1 MISYFHWGGGRH
13 LIQRVFFYLRQVYFR
28 ALFRQIRWLI
38 PLIFIALLQVDVMP
52 SKSYDDIFKQVFG
65 RIPEKQYFTQQMAL
79 IVDGEFV
86 VDNLQV
92 LVPSVGS
99 DYKVFSY
106 TLLKYLYET
115 QKPGTVRD
123 LTLKIDENGM
133 LSSEDISQLGY
144 KMVIDRRAFKVFLEV
159 PAEYRKKIVYYIM
172 GEPEP
177 ISSGSMGLLRDPA
190 NLSAYLNYSLSTSF
204 IQSSD
209 AEQTSG
215 MESPMGSFYGI
226 SKTGAYS
233 LNYAGSVD
241 MSATQKINLA
251 NLNIQKDLGDKNER
265 WTLGQVNPLVKGSQ
279 SSISLMGIGYT
290 AGPVLNSIGSFS
302 PQFSHTI
309 DLDKDSVVEIYVNY
323 QKIKTIELSG
333 GVYDLRGFPLRTG
346 FNVVKIVKITNYDV
360 APPKKDIYVGDGE
373 YNPIDQGAIYQTRP
387 GDGETYMD
395 QAIRLHQVRKNSSEW
410 LMSDKLPRKGQVLSE
425 DLPPPQKVV
434 KTEYVFPFSVDPV
447 LYDPSYFEWNYSM
460 GYPMSWMGFSPVLQ
474 DDAFSH
480 SLYVKKGLNN
490 FITATGYTQF
500 NNAHVLLGHEVYMS
514 SPFGPIFMN
523 NALKRTKGVARLGGF
538 SKASFMTYPIYSS
551 PNQWVKLMS
560 FGVSG
565 TVRTPRFL
573 AFGAPRPVLHE
584 NLLFTASAS
593 VSYQLLHL
601 FSGTFQYSET
611 TSLMGVNDGDV
622 QQYTAIFQR
631 KLPFGFGVSTSY
643 QQSVGQEVIEP
654 KLFTFKVSWSG
665 LDGLGVSAMSKQT
678 VGTKDVQIDS
688 TYQKD
693 FLDNQLNT
701 STTFHH
707 SLEKKSLGTSLRYGP
722 HSGSFSFVNTE
733 LQQDQQFGYILN
745 NQRFSSNV
753 SYLSRQI
760 GGAPTSV
767 LSLSAE
773 SAFVYADNHF
783 AISTPIQESFALFS
797 ADESLKGRT
806 IYVGEEGRKIDWLG
820 ATVLPS
826 LRDRVI
832 TDVIIDVPDLSVGA
846 EIDRLHS
853 FRPVN
858 FNAYLVELH
867 VTPSVMLMGKL
878 LRPNKKAAR
887 YLRGYVTSPNDS
899 SVNEKLITS
908 RSGIFQVPNL
918 KPGTYIL
925 TFGKK
930 PYENIEIDIPSH
942 ADGLYRM
949 DHLTLV
955 SKDVSQNK
963 SAQKSA
969 LEEQIE
975 EQRRQ
980 RKQKKDMQNQ
990 VSKIDLLQELIND
1003 ILAEKQETLD
1013 PIAQDVEPKNES
1025 ALSEVAPVAKP
1036 LAYTLF
1042 DSESTSVD
1050 RANQLHELKKEV
1062 NQFLNEQKKEPK
1074 PLKDSIALAEKINA
1088 YYLSSYEPKKAKNTL
1103 FNDQLRTTS
1112 EQALLVHKKR
1122 RKLNMKSQKWVSS
1135 NAIQKALQVHQKR
1148 QSN

>member
-1 MISYFHWGGGRH
+1 
-13 LIQRVFFYLRQVYFR
+13 VFL
-28 ALFRQIRWLI
+28 
-38 PLIFIALLQVDVMP
+38 PLVFIALLHVNALP

-92 LVPSVGS
+92 LVPSIGN

-106 TLLKYLYET
+106 TLLKYLVEA

-133 LSSEDISQLGY
+133 LSAEDINQLGY
-144 KMVIDRRAFKVFLEV
+144 KMVVDRRAFKVFVDV
-159 PAEYRKKIVYYIM
+159 PAEYRKKIVHYIM

-177 ISSGSMGLLRDPA
+177 VASGSTGFLRKPA
-190 NLSAYLNYSLSTSF
+190 NVSAYLNYSLSTSF

-215 MESPMGSFYGI
+215 MESPIGSFYGI

-251 NLNIQKDLGDKNER
+251 NLNIQKDLGDRNER
-265 WTLGQVNPLVKGSQ
+265 WTLGQVTPLVKGSQ

-323 QKIKTIELSG
+323 QKIKTIELPG

-346 FNVVKIVKITNYDV
+346 FNIVKIVKITTYDV
-360 APPKKDIYVGDGE
+360 APPKNDRYVMDGQ
-373 YNPIDQGAIYQTRP
+373 YNSIDQGAIYQTRP
-387 GDGETYMD
+387 GNGETYMD
-395 QAIRLHQVRKNSSEW
+395 QAIRLHQARKNSSEW
-410 LMSDKLPRKGQVLSE
+410 LMSDKLPRKGQVVSE

-447 LYDPSYFEWNYSM
+447 LYDPSYFEWNYAM
-460 GYPMSWMGFSPVLQ
+460 GYPMSWAGFSPVLQ
-474 DDAFSH
+474 DALTH

-500 NNAHVLLGHEVYMS
+500 NNAHVLLGQELYMS

-523 NALKRTKGVARLGGF
+523 NALKRTKGLDRLGGF

-565 TVRTPRFL
+565 SVRTPRFL
-573 AFGAPRPVLHE
+573 SFGAPRPVPHE

-593 VSYQLLHL
+593 MSYQLLHL

-611 TSLMGVNDGDV
+611 TSLMGGNDGDV

-643 QQSVGQEVIEP
+643 QQSIGQDVIEP

-688 TYQKD
+688 TYQQD

-701 STTFHH
+701 ATTFHQ
-707 SLEKKSLGTSLRYGP
+707 SLEKKSFGTSLRYGP
-722 HSGSFSFVNTE
+722 HSGSFSLVNTK
-733 LQQDQQFGYILN
+733 LQQDHQVGYILN
-745 NQRFSSNV
+745 NQRLNSNI

-797 ADESLKGRT
+797 ADESLNGQT
-806 IYVGEEGRKIDWLG
+806 IYVGEDGRKIDWLG

-826 LRDRVI
+826 LRDRMI

-878 LRPNKKAAR
+878 LQPNKKAAK
-887 YLRGYVTSPNDS
+887 YLRGYVTSPNDA

-918 KPGTYIL
+918 LPGTYMIS
-925 TFGKK
+925 FGKK
-930 PYENIEIDIPSH
+930 PYEHIEFDIPND

-949 DHLTLV
+949 DHLVLV
-955 SKDVSQNK
+955 SKDVSQNELP
-963 SAQKSA
+963 QTSA

-975 EQRRQ
+975 EQRQ
-980 RKQKKDMQNQ
+980 QKKQKESMKDQ
-990 VSKIDLLQELIND
+990 VSKIDLLQELMND
-1003 ILAEKQETLD
+1003 ILAESPD
-1013 PIAQDVEPKNES
+1013 APAPMGDV
-1025 ALSEVAPVAKP
+1025 SEGKTKSELPVAKS
-1036 LAYTLF
+1036 LAYASD
-1042 DSESTSVD
+1042 DSKSTSLD
-1050 RANQLHELKKEV
+1050 RANQLHALKKEV
-1062 NQFLNEQKKEPK
+1062 NQFLTEQKKHPK

-1088 YYLSSYEPKKAKNTL
+1088 YYLSSYQPKKASNAL

-1122 RKLNMKSQKWVSS
+1122 KKLKLKTQKRVSS
-1135 NAIQKALQVHQKR
+1135 NAIQKALQWHQKR